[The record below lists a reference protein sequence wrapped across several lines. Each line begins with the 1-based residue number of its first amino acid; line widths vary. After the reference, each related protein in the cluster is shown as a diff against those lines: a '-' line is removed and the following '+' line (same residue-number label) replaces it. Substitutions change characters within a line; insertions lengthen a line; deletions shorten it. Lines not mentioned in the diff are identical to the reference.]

1 LYRIHPVTSAHPL
14 DADMEVYMG
23 AISPNHSRRAFLGA
37 FAATSATVVAA
48 PSLKAL
54 DREFA
59 AWGDE
64 PITLTRTEKGR
75 SSSEF
80 RYHNAEE
87 FFAGT
92 EAGFRRGRDD
102 LLYQTGIVLQLG
114 LSSHLLDVGFDDQ
127 WCARHI
133 GHRVAKSLAYANAT
147 GLGHRGAEIELLA
160 AILTPYWK
168 WNGWSRHSDSKSED
182 GPFSHEDIRRLTR
195 NLLDHVRHVTGHKRP
210 SSRGSRYV

>member
-1 LYRIHPVTSAHPL
+1 MV
-14 DADMEVYMG
+14 
-23 AISPNHSRRAFLGA
+23 AISPAHSRRAFLGA

-48 PSLKAL
+48 PSLEAL

-114 LSSHLLDVGFDDQ
+114 LSAHLLDVGFDDQ

-168 WNGWSRHSDSKSED
+168 WNAMSQHSGRKPED
-182 GPFSHEDIRRLTR
+182 GPFSHKDICRLTR
-195 NLLDHVRHVTGHKRP
+195 NLLDHVRCVTGHSRP
-210 SSRGSRYV
+210 TWWERRHA

>member
-1 LYRIHPVTSAHPL
+1 MGTISSA
-14 DADMEVYMG
+14 
-23 AISPNHSRRAFLGA
+23 HSRRAFLGA
-37 FAATSATVVAA
+37 FAATSATIVAA
-48 PSLKAL
+48 PSLEAL
-54 DREFA
+54 DREFV

-64 PITLTRTEKGR
+64 PITLTRTEKDR
-75 SSSEF
+75 SGSEF

-114 LSSHLLDVGFDDQ
+114 LSAHLLDVGFDDQ

-147 GLGHRGAEIELLA
+147 GFGHRDAEIELLA

-168 WNGWSRHSDSKSED
+168 WNCQSRLTRGKPED
-182 GPFSHEDIRRLTR
+182 GPFSHEDICRLTR
-195 NLLDHVRHVTGHKRP
+195 NLLDHVRRVTGHSRP
-210 SSRGSRYV
+210 TWRERRHA

>member
-1 LYRIHPVTSAHPL
+1 
-14 DADMEVYMG
+14 MG
-23 AISPNHSRRAFLGA
+23 TISPTHSRRTFLGA
-37 FAATSATVVAA
+37 FAATSATIATVPATV
-48 PSLKAL
+48 PLN
-54 DREFA
+54 REFVT
-59 AWGDE
+59 WGDD
-64 PITLTRTEKGR
+64 PITLTRSARGR
-75 SSSEF
+75 SDSRF

-92 EAGFRRGRDD
+92 EAGFCHDRHA
-102 LLYQTGIVLQLG
+102 LLYQTGIVWQLA

-147 GLGHRGAEIELLA
+147 GLGHRGTDIELLA

-168 WNGWSRHSDSKSED
+168 WNGWPLNGGGAPED
-182 GPFSHEDIRRLTR
+182 GPFSDDDIRRLTR

-210 SSRGSRYV
+210 SSRGSRHV

>member
-1 LYRIHPVTSAHPL
+1 
-14 DADMEVYMG
+14 MG
-23 AISPNHSRRAFLGA
+23 AISPTHSRRAFLGA

-48 PSLKAL
+48 PSLEAL
-54 DREFA
+54 DSEFA
-59 AWGDE
+59 AWGDK
-64 PITLTRTEKGR
+64 PVTLTRTEEGR
-75 SSSEF
+75 RSSEF

-147 GLGHRGAEIELLA
+147 GLGHQGAEIELLA

-168 WNGWSRHSDSKSED
+168 WNGQSRLRGSKPED
-182 GPFSHEDIRRLTR
+182 GPFSHEDVCRLTR
-195 NLLDHVRHVTGHKRP
+195 NLLDHVRRVTGHPRP
-210 SSRGSRYV
+210 TWWVRRHA